1 VSTVSGNRF
10 YSLAL
15 LVLALAFF
23 AVLALDIAIPALV
36 LSMMALVRWSLL
48 PADDM
53 AMKGRTA

>member
-1 VSTVSGNRF
+1 M
-10 YSLAL
+10 
-15 LVLALAFF
+15 ALAFF